1 MPTSETCTHLVEEER
16 DDGRLTVTTVVV
28 GGKGEE
34 PLGGKG
40 GGDSF
45 FVFFRNLL
53 GFLFGWSTVLL
64 VRPAS
69 NAVQFLTFGEYFS
82 QALLIVSGAGGR
94 ASPGLVTVLA
104 LTSGSKC
111 VRVI

>member
-1 MPTSETCTHLVEEER
+1 MS
-16 DDGRLTVTTVVV
+16 TVVA

-34 PLGGKG
+34 SLGGKRAG
-40 GGDSF
+40 TVFS
-45 FVFFRNLL
+45 FVFGDLL
-53 GFLFGWSTVLL
+53 GFLFGWLTVLL
-64 VRPAS
+64 VRPVS

-82 QALLIVSGAGGR
+82 QALLIVSGAGGG